1 MAKLQ
6 IKYGLNIF
14 SGGLLGAIMFHQ
26 HGAENGM
33 LINNRI
39 SVFYYQDHWSVRHS
53 TQYNIPGRMLQLI
66 AREACGLY
74 HFKTKIIKGNDRRL
88 IYNLYTKE

>member
-14 SGGLLGAIMFHQ
+14 SSGLLGAIMFQ
-26 HGAENGM
+26 QRGAENGM

-53 TQYNIPGRMLQLI
+53 TQHNIPCRMLRLI
-66 AREACGLY
+66 ARKAGRLH
-74 HFKTKIIKGNDRRL
+74 HFMTKVIKGNDRRL
-88 IYNLYTKE
+88 IYNLYAKE

>member
-14 SGGLLGAIMFHQ
+14 SSGLLGAIMFQ
-26 HGAENGM
+26 QRGAENGM

-39 SVFYYQDHWSVRHS
+39 SVFYYQDHWSVQHS
-53 TQYNIPGRMLQLI
+53 TQHNIPCRMLRLI
-66 AREACGLY
+66 ARKACRLH
-74 HFKTKIIKGNDRRL
+74 HFKTKVIKGNDRRL
-88 IYNLYTKE
+88 IYNLYAKE

>member
-26 HGAENGM
+26 RGAENGM

-39 SVFYYQDHWSVRHS
+39 SVFYYQNHWSVRHS
-53 TQYNIPGRMLQLI
+53 TQHNIPSRMLRLI
-66 AREACGLY
+66 AREACGLH
-74 HFKTKIIKGNDRRL
+74 HFKIKAITSRDNHL
-88 IYNLYTKE
+88 IYNLYAKE

>member
-14 SGGLLGAIMFHQ
+14 SGGLLGAIIFHQ
-26 HGAENGM
+26 SGAKNGM

-39 SVFYYQDHWSVRHS
+39 SVFYYQNHWSIRHKK
-53 TQYNIPGRMLQLI
+53 QHNIPGRMLRLI
-66 AREACGLY
+66 AREACGLQ
-74 HFKTKIIKGNDRRL
+74 HFKTNVVKSKDGCL
-88 IYNLYTKE
+88 IYNLYAKE